1 MANFRIS
8 HNKYLNC
15 CLADGGWHSA
25 GGALVFENR
34 ITENKDAFIQKVNAI
49 SKDLSINPNWL
60 MTVMNSE
67 SRVDHRAVNIASNA
81 TGLIQFMPDTAR
93 GLGTTVDALKKM
105 SNVAQLD
112 YVKKYF
118 QGGKY
123 NSYLDLYLKTFYPR
137 GLTEKDNFI
146 LGSEVSDARAR
157 KIAQQNKAIDLN
169 NDGYIT
175 LKEFKEWTKS
185 RIPKDALQI
194 LSQTLETVQKNPGKT
209 GMILLGIGLLAT
221 GLYFYTKK

>member
-1 MANFRIS
+1 M
-8 HNKYLNC
+8 
-15 CLADGGWHSA
+15 
-25 GGALVFENR
+25 ALVFEDR
-34 ITENKDAFIQKVNAI
+34 IKENKDAFIQKVNAV

-67 SRVDHRAVNIASNA
+67 SKVDHRAVNIASNA

-93 GLGTTVDALKKM
+93 GLGTTVEALKKM
-105 SNVAQLD
+105 SNVQQLD

-123 NSYLDLYLKTFYPR
+123 NSYLDLYLKTFYPKA
-137 GLTEKDNFI
+137 LNEKDNYI

-169 NDGYIT
+169 KDGYIT
-175 LKEFKEWTKS
+175 LGEFKKWTKS

-194 LSQTLETVQKNPGKT
+194 LTQTASAALETVQKNPGKT
-209 GMILLGIGLLAT
+209 GMLLVGIGLLAT